1 MPRHALASLVR
12 LAVHT
17 LVSQRGTVAVSL
29 VLRRKRE
36 TAEKEKKK
44 TNKMRSPL
52 KPSSVGPSRAT
63 VAPARAML
71 FPSAAAPVLASARN
85 GAVAQATASSSCNN
99 GAAAIVATAQRRR
112 RRRRIAS
119 FPSFPLLS
127 SSYRDAAAAA
137 LSPLRALPTATS
149 PSSEA
154 SSPRQRSPKVTTTSS
169 AVPAPPSLQQQ
180 RGASSP
186 STLLNNRA
194 PLPAPP
200 ADGAPLAHEIIKGS
214 MVSDSLWWRR

>member
-1 MPRHALASLVR
+1 MLNFFLSVSGESWPRHALASLVR

-17 LVSQRGTVAVSL
+17 LGSQRGTVAFSSSS
-29 VLRRKRE
+29 RGKRE
-36 TAEKEKKK
+36 RQQEE
-44 TNKMRSPL
+44 KMRLSPM
-52 KPSSVGPSRAT
+52 KPSPAVGNLSSRAA

-71 FPSAAAPVLASARN
+71 SASAATLKSYASAPLLASTSSARN
-85 GAVAQATASSSCNN
+85 GAVAQASASSSNN
-99 GAAAIVATAQRRR
+99 GAAAAERRR
-112 RRRRIAS
+112 PQRRRIAS
-119 FPSFPLLS
+119 
-127 SSYRDAAAAA
+127 
-137 LSPLRALPTATS
+137 LRALPTATS

-169 AVPAPPSLQQQ
+169 AVPAPPSLQ

-186 STLLNNRA
+186 STLLNNNRA

-214 MVSDSLWWRR
+214 MVRECSGGFVV